1 MIEEILGSFSKK
13 KKKKHWSSGA
23 LNYVRICA
31 YFLGWRRRYGFQ
43 NDIEQIFSLEFL
55 KIFVYIV
62 SSPDTVSPSNSSLSG
77 QRTDESF
84 PVAGKSVPKIQVF
97 SPIM

>member
-1 MIEEILGSFSKK
+1 MIEEILASFSKK
-13 KKKKHWSSGA
+13 KKKTLELKQCDNTYLLS
-23 LNYVRICA
+23 
-31 YFLGWRRRYGFQ
+31 WRRPYGFQ
-43 NDIEQIFSLEFL
+43 TDMEHIFSLEFL

>member
-1 MIEEILGSFSKK
+1 MIEEILAFFKK
-13 KKKKHWSSGA
+13 KKTKKKHWNSKQCD
-23 LNYVRICA
+23 NT
-31 YFLGWRRRYGFQ
+31 YFLSWRRPYGFQ
-43 NDIEQIFSLEFL
+43 TDMEHIFSLEFL